1 MRKIIL
7 IFTLMLSYSSFTHA
21 GFGEEKTKIIDEAK
35 FIAHYTLAYKE
46 DTLNLDK
53 PRKEEF
59 LLFLGD
65 HLSRFIGKTNYQI
78 QLEWKA
84 IKTKE
89 ENKQWF
95 NNFAMSGVKF
105 RFYHEFHK
113 NYPEGK
119 MTCYHH
125 ITAGP
130 FLYEED
136 LKLFDWQLTNITDTI
151 AGYTVHQA
159 TTYFG
164 GRSWIAWFSPEI
176 PFNDGPYKFNGLP
189 GLIIKVQD
197 TQMHYDFE
205 LNSIEKPE
213 EPVNIEFEERN
224 YFKTTKIRFFRAE
237 DYARDNIV
245 STVKS
250 MGNGIEA
257 QQKVA
262 KRMAERNN
270 PIELKRK

>member
-1 MRKIIL
+1 MRKFIIL
-7 IFTLMLSYSSFTHA
+7 LNLLSLIIAYSQPEISN
-21 GFGEEKTKIIDEAK
+21 EKSKVLDQAK
-35 FIAHYTLAYKE
+35 FIAHYTLTYKE
-46 DTLNLDK
+46 DSLNLDK

-78 QLEWKA
+78 QIEWKA
-84 IKTKE
+84 IRTKE

-95 NNFAMSGVKF
+95 DNFAMSGVKF

-119 MTCYHH
+119 ITCYHH

-136 LKLFDWQLTNITDTI
+136 LNLFDWQLTKETDTI
-151 AGYTVHQA
+151 AGYKVQKA
-159 TTYFG
+159 TSNFG

-176 PFNDGPYKFNGLP
+176 PYNDGPYKFNGLP
-189 GLIIKVQD
+189 GLIVKVYD

-205 LNSIEKPE
+205 LSFIEKPE
-213 EPVNIEFEERN
+213 VLVNIEFKEMN
-224 YFKTTKIRFFRAE
+224 YFKTTKMRFFRAE

-245 STVKS
+245 STFKA
-250 MGNGIEA
+250 MGNGIES
-257 QQKVA
+257 QQIAA
-262 KRMAERNN
+262 KKMAARNN